1 MTNILERVVWI
12 VSRLF
17 PGRKHDPMVVIVLV
31 VIASHLLLLGTER
44 VCLNV
49 RVEQATTPTHVLERD
64 FGTIRDL

>member
-1 MTNILERVVWI
+1 
-12 VSRLF
+12 
-17 PGRKHDPMVVIVLV
+17 MVVIVLV
-31 VIASHLLLLGTER
+31 VITSHLLLLGTER